1 MGMVRIKYFPADND
15 FATLTGSAI
24 SAANPGILTFTSS
37 GGGAAV
43 RPGML
48 LSGGSVTANTYVVAG
63 SGTTWT
69 LNQAATGTP
78 TSAIGGN
85 TY

>member
-1 MGMVRIKYFPADND
+1 VRIKYIPAAND
-15 FATLTGSAI
+15 FATLVGAAI
-24 SAANPGILTFTSS
+24 SGATPGILTFGSS
-37 GGGAAV
+37 TGGAAV
-43 RPGML
+43 RPGMV
-48 LSGGSVTANTYVVAG
+48 LSGGSVTANTCIVSG

-78 TSAIGGN
+78 TTATGGT